1 MSNVLNLVSESTYV
15 EKMDMQNALLKA
27 IAAQSS
33 GPALSVSSWAV
44 VQQLVRLG
52 IAAKVFSVGDQLVCR
67 HKDYGTLTWDI
78 IGIDH
83 DKPADTAYTHSLT
96 LQLHGVLPDCF
107 LGFDAP
113 ETGSSD
119 TNRQKYGSNNW
130 SQSAVRQWLNSAAG
144 AGSWWQAQTASDTAP
159 GYAASADG
167 FLKGLDAEFLSAV
180 GSVSKTT
187 AQNVITDGGGSIV
200 STERFFLLSE
210 TEVYG
215 GLNSSVAEGTAYPYY
230 ADNSALNMA
239 GSGTDPNRVKYSG
252 ETAQYWMLRSPQA
265 SFSAYILRV
274 RSTGV
279 IDSIGANSEL
289 GISPACCI
297 I

>member
-1 MSNVLNLVSESTYV
+1 
-15 EKMDMQNALLKA
+15 MDMQNALLKA

-144 AGSWWQAQTASDTAP
+144 AGSWWQAQTASDAAP
-159 GYAASADG
+159 GYAASANG

-279 IDSIGANSEL
+279 IDSVGANSEL